1 MKIRNM
7 LFILLFF
14 WMNLSLAGQF
24 PVPSSIYINGSP
36 VRTLY
41 VRWDIVDLPEADA
54 LAPTGY
60 WFGSAKSII
69 NDFPVVQSETC
80 SGTLC
85 GTKVIPGET
94 ISSAAMRAY
103 KKGPTTT
110 QYSSTSGA
118 NGFCIAFGGIPQG
131 NTSLGSALIPTGCL
145 KAPPPNVYCFIITP
159 EINLNHGSI
168 SIKDVTTSKAS
179 ASFSINC
186 SQANNVKLS
195 LASKLTYIP
204 LNNDAKANIMIN
216 NKNPGQQHSLP
227 TGLSSLTITSQLEGI
242 TQSGNYSGTA
252 VLIIEPV

>member
-1 MKIRNM
+1 MRRHLLLIT
-7 LFILLFF
+7 LFF
-14 WMNLSLAGQF
+14 WTNFVLAGQF
-24 PVPSSIYINGSP
+24 PVPSSIYISGSP
-36 VRTLY
+36 LRTLY

-110 QYSSTSGA
+110 QYSIASGA

-145 KAPPPNVYCFIITP
+145 KAPPPGVYCQIITP
-159 EINLNHGSI
+159 DINLNHGAI
-168 SIKDVTTSKAS
+168 SLKDVAKSVAS
-179 ASFSINC
+179 ASIRINC
-186 SQANNVKLS
+186 SQNNSVKLS

-204 LNNDAKANIMIN
+204 LNQQAKANILIN
-216 NKNPGQQHSLP
+216 NKQPGSQHNLP
-227 TGLSSLTITSQLEGI
+227 AGLSSLTITSQLEGI
-242 TQSGNYSGTA
+242 TQGGIYSGTA

>member
-1 MKIRNM
+1 
-7 LFILLFF
+7 
-14 WMNLSLAGQF
+14 MNLSLAGQF

>member
-1 MKIRNM
+1 MKSGK
-7 LFILLFF
+7 LLLLYFIL
-14 WMNLSLAGQF
+14 WSSATIAGPF
-24 PVPSSIYINGSP
+24 PVPLSIKRDINRP
-36 VRTLY
+36 NNFITTWTIIEIPEV
-41 VRWDIVDLPEADA
+41 DIP
-54 LAPTGY
+54 APAGF
-60 WFGSAKSII
+60 WFGSAKSIGT
-69 NDFPVVQSETC
+69 DFPVNQTETC
-80 SGTLC
+80 SNTLC
-85 GTKVIPGET
+85 STKVIPGDT

-103 KKGPTTT
+103 NKGTSVT
-110 QYSSTSGA
+110 QYPPGGGA

-131 NTSLGSALIPTGCL
+131 NASYASAILPTGCMKL
-145 KAPPPNVYCFIITP
+145 PPANVHCFIITP

-179 ASFSINC
+179 ASFNINC
-186 SQANNVKLS
+186 SQANNIKLS
-195 LASKLTYIP
+195 LESKLTYVP